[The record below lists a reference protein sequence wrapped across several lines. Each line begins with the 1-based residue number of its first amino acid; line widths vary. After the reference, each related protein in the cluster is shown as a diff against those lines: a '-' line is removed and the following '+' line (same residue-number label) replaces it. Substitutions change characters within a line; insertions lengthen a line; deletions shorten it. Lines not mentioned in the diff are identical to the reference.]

1 MTNLQRFL
9 KDESGIALIY
19 TVLIMLP
26 ILGMAGFAI
35 DSGYVSYLKVRL
47 QNAADAAVLAGANVA
62 PSKTSD
68 MGSVA
73 MDRIIEA
80 AQLFATTNMPTSL
93 YGEALSQ
100 ADVAFGFWDESGSI
114 KGTPRTFHP
123 MDDAHENDPYDDDD
137 ESDGHSHDDLFF
149 NAIKVTTSLINDKN
163 NAPTLNLMSLHGFGS
178 INLEATAIAAITPM
192 PDMQCLE
199 DGFVALGK
207 IKIGDDNIV
216 TGTSACFYASQGI
229 TLQSNSCFGS
239 DHDEPDV
246 FFGTP
251 AGATSI
257 QYANNNIVA
266 GTDDC
271 SNGSS
276 VGEPIASAFHT
287 LDIKE
292 VFASP
297 ETFIFDLNGT
307 TTPKESITTLFEL
320 YLDNKTTA
328 FPSGLN
334 SPDSYNGKQTLG
346 SLDNAIVFVR
356 GDIDFSSGASI
367 TNSYIM
373 ATGNVSLPSGAQ
385 IGRSSHCDEYEDD
398 EDDQTVFI
406 MAAQKIQ
413 AAANI
418 SAYGAQFI
426 SGEDASFTAGDNVG
440 GGLSVISGADIDLT
454 SNWAL
459 TGCEHTNQ
467 FRKFD
472 EDAVDDT
479 RVSGKSI
486 LVF

>member
-1 MTNLQRFL
+1 
-9 KDESGIALIY
+9 
-19 TVLIMLP
+19 MLP

-149 NAIKVTTSLINDKN
+149 NAIKVTTSLINDKD

-199 DGFVALGK
+199 DGFVALGE
-207 IKIGDDNIV
+207 IKTGGNNIV
-216 TGTSACFYASQGI
+216 NGTSACFYASQGI

-251 AGATSI
+251 AGAAVT
-257 QYANNNIVA
+257 QYADNKIVA
-266 GTDDC
+266 GTADDC
-271 SNGSS
+271 INGSS
-276 VGEPIASAFHT
+276 GGESIASAFHT
-287 LDIKE
+287 FDIKE
-292 VFASP
+292 DFASSEP
-297 ETFIFDLNGT
+297 FIFDLNGT
-307 TTPKESITTLFEL
+307 TTPEESITTLFEH

-334 SPDSYNGKQTLG
+334 SPPTYNPTNANGTQTLG

-356 GDIDFSSGASI
+356 GNIDFSSGASI

-406 MAAQKIQ
+406 MAAQEIQ

-426 SGEDASFTAGDNVG
+426 SGGDTNFTAGDNEG
-440 GGLSVISGADIDLT
+440 GGLSVISGANIDLT

-459 TGCEHTNQ
+459 TGCEDTNQ
-467 FRKFD
+467 FKKFD

>member
-1 MTNLQRFL
+1 M
-9 KDESGIALIY
+9 Y
-19 TVLIMLP
+19 
-26 ILGMAGFAI
+26 
-35 DSGYVSYLKVRL
+35 
-47 QNAADAAVLAGANVA
+47 
-62 PSKTSD
+62 
-68 MGSVA
+68 
-73 MDRIIEA
+73 
-80 AQLFATTNMPTSL
+80 
-93 YGEALSQ
+93 
-100 ADVAFGFWDESGSI
+100 
-114 KGTPRTFHP
+114 
-123 MDDAHENDPYDDDD
+123 D
-137 ESDGHSHDDLFF
+137 ESDEHSHDDLSF
-149 NAIKVTTSLINDKN
+149 NAIKVTTSLINDN
-163 NAPTLNLMSLHGFGS
+163 DNAPTLNLMRLRGFG
-178 INLEATAIAAITPM
+178 INLEATAIAAITSV
-192 PDMQCLE
+192 PDIQCLK

-216 TGTSACFYASQGI
+216 TGTSACFYASAGI
-229 TLQSNSCFGS
+229 TLHSNSCFGS
-239 DHDEPDV
+239 DHNEPEV

-251 AGATSI
+251 AGAEDI

-266 GTDDC
+266 GTADDC
-271 SNGSS
+271 INGSS
-276 VGEPIASAFHT
+276 GGESIASAFHP

-307 TTPKESITTLFEL
+307 TTPKESIATLFEL
-320 YLDNKTTA
+320 NLDNKTTA

-373 ATGNVSLPSGAQ
+373 ATGNVSLPYGAQ
-385 IGRSSHCDEYEDD
+385 IGSSSQCDED
-398 EDDQTVFI
+398 EGDQTVFI

-426 SGEDASFTAGDNVG
+426 SGEDTSFTAGGNVG
-440 GGLSVISGADIDLT
+440 GGLSVISGANIDLT
-454 SNWAL
+454 SNWTL
-459 TGCEHTNQ
+459 TGCEDTNQ

-472 EDAVDDT
+472 EDE
-479 RVSGKSI
+479 VSGKSI